1 MQFKNIDSLS
11 IAECCEH
18 LNIKREDLPKVLRD
32 LKELSETENL
42 IVSRLIFLLNEDR
55 TNFMSCSTI
64 EQYERYLA
72 LWTDGLHRGKAAQ
85 RVAQLKAQAE
95 ELAFYKTNQNS
106 ISGLESYIKKYPNG
120 RFIQEAK
127 GSLANKKKARKTR
140 NIILLIIAIVIAIV
154 VCLINYFPVSYLDV
168 SGDVSLG
175 KRGGNKTITISTD
188 AIDANIDVKESSD
201 WISVNR
207 DGKSLSINVM
217 PNKYDEKTAYIIVN
231 ACSSFFGKQ
240 FNWISKKIKVTQ
252 ESALATYLEVNLSK
266 INFDKYGKTAENY
279 IKAETDGC
287 DMQISSTAPWLTI
300 SENVEEI
307 GNKLVANITLNTNIN
322 KEGYKTGEVIIRCND
337 YEKRIKVSQAS
348 GLATFLKVDHS
359 KVNFDK
365 YGKSSLSCINV
376 ETDGCDLQVSTS
388 ASWFSVSKN
397 ITEDGDNMVASIVLT
412 TGTNNEGSKTGD
424 VVIRCND
431 YVEKVKV
438 SQESGLATRFEPQK
452 SNIDIDEDGVEEG
465 YVYVV
470 KVDTDGTT
478 WSVEDYPKW
487 LTSVFANI
495 ELNRLEVKVGRN
507 TGKILQGTITI
518 KSNNGDLRDIS
529 VFQDGNPT
537 DFRASKST
545 VKFGTSSDYEYVTI
559 YNNSHK
565 SLEVSES
572 ESWLSAT
579 AIGNDEI
586 KISCTSNSNDRHSGT
601 VYVRCGDEQISITVK
616 QDGWTTCWNCGGHG
630 RFQCQYPG
638 LWGAGGYHYVQD
650 FVINNYTGM
659 GSYVYNPCPNC
670 GGSGTIKCSQCN
682 GTGRK
687 KSTY

>member
-1 MQFKNIDSLS
+1 MEYKKIDELS
-11 IAECCEH
+11 ISECCAE
-18 LNIKREDLPKVLRD
+18 LNIESQQLPTILENISGPQEIVDR
-32 LKELSETENL
+32 LKSLVDADMSA
-42 IVSRLIFLLNEDR
+42 FK
-55 TNFMSCSTI
+55 SCSTI
-64 EQYERYLA
+64 EQFEKYLE
-72 LWTDGLHRGKAAQ
+72 LWIDGLHRSEASQ

-106 ISGLESYIKKYPNG
+106 ISGLESYIKKYPSG

-127 GSLANKKKARKTR
+127 GSLANKKKARKIR

-188 AIDANIDVKESSD
+188 ANDINIDVQESSN
-201 WISVNR
+201 WIDVNR
-207 DGKSLSINVM
+207 DGGTLSINVV
-217 PNKYDEKTAYIIVN
+217 PNTDDERSAYITVN
-231 ACSSFFGKQ
+231 TYSSFFGKK
-240 FNWISKKIKVTQ
+240 FNCISKTIKVSQ
-252 ESALATYLEVNLSK
+252 SSGLPTYLKTNTSEIS
-266 INFDKYGKTAENY
+266 FDKYGNCSSNQITA
-279 IKAETDGC
+279 T
-287 DMQISSTAPWLTI
+287 
-300 SENVEEI
+300 
-307 GNKLVANITLNTNIN
+307 
-322 KEGYKTGEVIIRCND
+322 
-337 YEKRIKVSQAS
+337 
-348 GLATFLKVDHS
+348 
-359 KVNFDK
+359 
-365 YGKSSLSCINV
+365 
-376 ETDGCDLQVSTS
+376 TDGCDLQVSTS

-412 TGTNNEGSKTGD
+412 TGTNNEGSKTGE

-431 YVEKVKV
+431 YVERVKV
-438 SQESGLATRFEPQK
+438 SQASGLATYFRVEK
-452 SNIDIDEDGVEEG
+452 TSLTMAEEG
-465 YVYVV
+465 TAEDMCYPIDVY
-470 KVDTDGTT
+470 TDGTS
-478 WSVEDYPKW
+478 WSVYSAPGW
-487 LTSVFANI
+487 LTAYADL
-495 ELNRLEVKVGRN
+495 EDKRLEIKVPAN
-507 TGKILQGTITI
+507 TGKIKSGTITI

-529 VFQDGNPT
+529 VTQKGDPT
-537 DFRASKST
+537 NFRSAKST

-559 YNNSHK
+559 YNDSHK
-565 SLEVSES
+565 NLEINEY

-586 KISCTSNSNDRHSGT
+586 KISCTSNSNERRSGT
-601 VYVRCGDEQISITVK
+601 VYVHCGDEQISITVK

-670 GGSGTIKCSQCN
+670 GGSGTIKCSQCD

>member
-1 MQFKNIDSLS
+1 MEYKKIDELS
-11 IAECCEH
+11 ISECCAE
-18 LNIKREDLPKVLRD
+18 LNIESQQLPTILENISGPQEIVDR
-32 LKELSETENL
+32 LKSLVDADMSA
-42 IVSRLIFLLNEDR
+42 FK
-55 TNFMSCSTI
+55 SCSTI
-64 EQYERYLA
+64 EQFEKYLE
-72 LWTDGLHRGKAAQ
+72 LWIDGLHRSEASQ

-106 ISGLESYIKKYPNG
+106 ISGLESYIKKYPSG

-127 GSLANKKKARKTR
+127 GILANKKKARKIR

-188 AIDANIDVKESSD
+188 ANDINIDVQESSN
-201 WISVNR
+201 WIDVNR
-207 DGKSLSINVM
+207 DGGTLSINVV
-217 PNKYDEKTAYIIVN
+217 PNTDDERSAYITVN
-231 ACSSFFGKQ
+231 TYSSFFGKK
-240 FNWISKKIKVTQ
+240 FNCISKTIKVSQ
-252 ESALATYLEVNLSK
+252 SSGLPTYLKTNTSEIS
-266 INFDKYGKTAENY
+266 FDKYGNCSSNQITA
-279 IKAETDGC
+279 T
-287 DMQISSTAPWLTI
+287 
-300 SENVEEI
+300 
-307 GNKLVANITLNTNIN
+307 
-322 KEGYKTGEVIIRCND
+322 
-337 YEKRIKVSQAS
+337 
-348 GLATFLKVDHS
+348 
-359 KVNFDK
+359 
-365 YGKSSLSCINV
+365 
-376 ETDGCDLQVSTS
+376 TDGCDLQVSTS

-412 TGTNNEGSKTGD
+412 TGTNNEGSKTGE

-431 YVEKVKV
+431 YVERVKV
-438 SQESGLATRFEPQK
+438 SQASGLATYFRVEK
-452 SNIDIDEDGVEEG
+452 TSLTMAEEG
-465 YVYVV
+465 TAEDMCYPIDVY
-470 KVDTDGTT
+470 TDGTS
-478 WSVEDYPKW
+478 WSVYSAPGW
-487 LTSVFANI
+487 LTAYADL
-495 ELNRLEVKVGRN
+495 EDKRLEIKVPAN
-507 TGKILQGTITI
+507 TGKIKSGTITI

-529 VFQDGNPT
+529 VTQKGDPT
-537 DFRASKST
+537 NFRSAKST

-559 YNNSHK
+559 YNDSHK
-565 SLEVSES
+565 NLEINEY

-586 KISCTSNSNDRHSGT
+586 KISCTSNSNERRSGT
-601 VYVRCGDEQISITVK
+601 VYVHCGDEQISITVK

-670 GGSGTIKCSQCN
+670 GGSGTIKCSQCD

>member
-1 MQFKNIDSLS
+1 MEYKKIDELS
-11 IAECCEH
+11 ISECCAE
-18 LNIKREDLPKVLRD
+18 LNIESQQLPTILENISGPQEIVDR
-32 LKELSETENL
+32 LKSLVDADMSA
-42 IVSRLIFLLNEDR
+42 FK
-55 TNFMSCSTI
+55 SCSTI
-64 EQYERYLA
+64 EQFEKYLE
-72 LWTDGLHRGKAAQ
+72 LWIDGLHRSEASQ

-127 GSLANKKKARKTR
+127 GSLANKKKARKIR
-140 NIILLIIAIVIAIV
+140 NIILLIIAIVIAIA

-188 AIDANIDVKESSD
+188 ANDINIDVQESSN
-201 WISVNR
+201 WIDVNR
-207 DGKSLSINVM
+207 DGGTLSINVV
-217 PNKYDEKTAYIIVN
+217 PNTDDERSAYITVN
-231 ACSSFFGKQ
+231 TYSSFFGKK
-240 FNWISKKIKVTQ
+240 FNCISKTIKVSQ
-252 ESALATYLEVNLSK
+252 SSGLPTYLKTNTSEIS
-266 INFDKYGKTAENY
+266 FDKYGNCSSNQITA
-279 IKAETDGC
+279 A
-287 DMQISSTAPWLTI
+287 
-300 SENVEEI
+300 
-307 GNKLVANITLNTNIN
+307 
-322 KEGYKTGEVIIRCND
+322 
-337 YEKRIKVSQAS
+337 
-348 GLATFLKVDHS
+348 
-359 KVNFDK
+359 
-365 YGKSSLSCINV
+365 
-376 ETDGCDLQVSTS
+376 TDGCDLQVSTS

-412 TGTNNEGSKTGD
+412 TGTNNEGSKSGE

-431 YVEKVKV
+431 YVERVKV
-438 SQESGLATRFEPQK
+438 SQASGLATYFRVEK
-452 SNIDIDEDGVEEG
+452 TSLTMAEEG
-465 YVYVV
+465 TAEDMCYPIDVY
-470 KVDTDGTT
+470 TDGTS
-478 WSVEDYPKW
+478 WSVYSAPGW
-487 LTSVFANI
+487 LTAYADL
-495 ELNRLEVKVGRN
+495 EDKRLEIKVPAN
-507 TGKILQGTITI
+507 TGKIKSGTITI

-529 VFQDGNPT
+529 VSQKGDPT
-537 DFRASKST
+537 NFRSAKST

-559 YNNSHK
+559 YNDSHK
-565 SLEVSES
+565 NLEINEY

-586 KISCTSNSNDRHSGT
+586 KISCTSNSNERRSGT
-601 VYVRCGDEQISITVK
+601 VYVHCGDEQISITVK

-670 GGSGTIKCSQCN
+670 GGSGTIKCSQCD

>member
-1 MQFKNIDSLS
+1 MEYKKIDELS
-11 IAECCEH
+11 ISECCAE
-18 LNIKREDLPKVLRD
+18 LNIESQQLPTILENISGPQEIVDR
-32 LKELSETENL
+32 LKSLVDADMSA
-42 IVSRLIFLLNEDR
+42 FK
-55 TNFMSCSTI
+55 SCSTI
-64 EQYERYLA
+64 EQFEKYLE
-72 LWTDGLHRGKAAQ
+72 LWIDGLHRSEASQ

-127 GSLANKKKARKTR
+127 GILANKKKARKIR

-188 AIDANIDVKESSD
+188 ANDINIDVQESSN
-201 WISVNR
+201 WIDVNR
-207 DGKSLSINVM
+207 DGGTLSINVV
-217 PNKYDEKTAYIIVN
+217 PNTDDERSAYITVN
-231 ACSSFFGKQ
+231 TYSSFFGKK
-240 FNWISKKIKVTQ
+240 FNCISKTIKVSQ
-252 ESALATYLEVNLSK
+252 SSGLPTYLKTNTSEIS
-266 INFDKYGKTAENY
+266 FDKYGNCSSNQITA
-279 IKAETDGC
+279 T
-287 DMQISSTAPWLTI
+287 
-300 SENVEEI
+300 
-307 GNKLVANITLNTNIN
+307 
-322 KEGYKTGEVIIRCND
+322 
-337 YEKRIKVSQAS
+337 
-348 GLATFLKVDHS
+348 
-359 KVNFDK
+359 
-365 YGKSSLSCINV
+365 
-376 ETDGCDLQVSTS
+376 TDGCDLQVSTS

-412 TGTNNEGSKTGD
+412 TGTNNEGSKTGE

-431 YVEKVKV
+431 YVERVKV
-438 SQESGLATRFEPQK
+438 SQASGLATYFRVEK
-452 SNIDIDEDGVEEG
+452 TSLTMAEEG
-465 YVYVV
+465 TAEDMCYPIDVY
-470 KVDTDGTT
+470 TDGTS
-478 WSVEDYPKW
+478 WSVYSAPGW
-487 LTSVFANI
+487 LTAYADL
-495 ELNRLEVKVGRN
+495 EDKRLEIKVPAN
-507 TGKILQGTITI
+507 TGKIKSGTITI

-529 VFQDGNPT
+529 VTQKGDPT
-537 DFRASKST
+537 NFRSAKST

-559 YNNSHK
+559 YNDSHK
-565 SLEVSES
+565 NLEINEY

-586 KISCTSNSNDRHSGT
+586 KISCTSNSNERRSGT
-601 VYVRCGDEQISITVK
+601 VYVHCGDEQISITVK

-670 GGSGTIKCSQCN
+670 GGSGTIKCSQCD